1 MKRFTI
7 FVCGIMVLTTFAL
20 AEKPDW
26 VRNNGVSSQFPDQ
39 LFLTGF
45 GFCKASREFDKA
57 RSQQRAIEVARG
69 YLVQRI
75 RIRIQST
82 IGSNV
87 VEQNSKVTSYFS
99 SVTQSVSALEIQGV
113 DIHTFYDDDEETAY
127 ALATAQRDRL
137 AKVNGEKEIAKRKE
151 IRQHL
156 ISGRKLEE
164 SGSKTKALDEYL
176 ACYPLFRELEEAQ
189 AVLLLSRTAGS
200 DAFEEL
206 EGKVAKEEVT
216 LAEVR
221 DAVQR
226 LLQKPVT
233 SIEDLGWNLAWCLK
247 EQGELKNATVLVT
260 PFTFQDTKMGSPFAR
275 YFKQILEGKL
285 IEVAKWSPVQQ
296 AESAQPRG
304 LNISRD
310 IAQASGAQHVLRGS
324 YWKQQGKVKV
334 IALLQNTADGKT
346 VGSAE
351 MTVDEQLLSSS
362 GLGLEPQNFQAALI
376 DQKQFGKDELVGGG
390 LMLEV
395 WTNKGTEDLIYTR
408 GERLQAYVRVNMPCH
423 IRFIYHLADGKRAL
437 LLDDYF
443 IDESKVNVVY
453 PIPEE
458 FECDSPFGAEF
469 LQAFARTE
477 KFDPVQT
484 KAVDGYNILAEDLEG
499 FLVNQRGM
507 KRVKPETLQAET
519 RLVITTMEK

>member
-1 MKRFTI
+1 MNRFTLLL
-7 FVCGIMVLTTFAL
+7 VCIVVLTAAAP

-26 VRNNGVSSQFPDQ
+26 VRNNGTSSQFPDQ
-39 LFLTGF
+39 QYLTGF
-45 GFCKASREFDKA
+45 GFCKVNKEFDKA
-57 RSQQRAIEVARG
+57 KSQQRAIEVARG
-69 YLVQRI
+69 YLAQRI
-75 RIRIQST
+75 KVRIQST
-82 IGSNV
+82 VGSSV
-87 VEQNSKVTSYFS
+87 VEQNSKITSYFS
-99 SVTQSVSALEIQGV
+99 NVTQSVSAIEIQGV
-113 DIHTFYDDDEETAY
+113 DVHTFYDEDDEMAY
-127 ALATAQRDRL
+127 ALVTARRDRL
-137 AKVNGEKEIAKRKE
+137 AKVYGEKETAIRRE
-151 IRQHL
+151 IRGHL
-156 ISGRKLEE
+156 VSGRKLEE
-164 SGSKTKALDEYL
+164 SGTKTKALDEYL
-176 ACYPLFRELEEAQ
+176 ACYPVFRELEEAQ
-189 AVLLLSRTAGS
+189 AILLLARTATS

-206 EGKVAKEEVT
+206 EGRVAKEEVA
-216 LAEVR
+216 LSEVR

-233 SIEDLGWNLAWCLK
+233 SIEDLGWNLAYCLK
-247 EQGELKNATVLVT
+247 EQGDLKNASVLVT

-275 YFKQILEGKL
+275 YFKQVLEGKL

-310 IAQASGAQHVLRGS
+310 IAKASGAEHVLRGS
-324 YWKQQGKVKV
+324 YWKQQGKIKV
-334 IALLQNTADGKT
+334 IALLQRTADGKV

-351 MTVDEQLLSSS
+351 LSIDELLLSNS
-362 GLGLEPQNFQAALI
+362 GLGLEPQNFQAALS
-376 DQKQFGKDELVGGG
+376 DQKQFGKNEVVGGG

-423 IRFIYHLADGKRAL
+423 IRFIYHLADGKRDL
-437 LLDDYF
+437 LLDDYY

-453 PIPEE
+453 LLPKE
-458 FECDSPFGAEF
+458 FECDAPFGAEF

-477 KFDPVQT
+477 KFDPIQT
-484 KAVDGYNILAEDLEG
+484 KAVDGYNILVEDLEG

-507 KRVKPETLQAET
+507 KRVKQGTLQAET

>member
-1 MKRFTI
+1 MKLFTI
-7 FVCGIMVLTTFAL
+7 VVCGIALLTTFAL
-20 AEKPDW
+20 AEKPEW
-26 VRNNGVSSQFPDQ
+26 VRNNGTSSLFPEQ
-39 LFLTGF
+39 LYLTGF
-45 GFCKASREFDKA
+45 GSCKVNKEFDKA
-57 RSQQRAIEVARG
+57 KSQQRAIEVARG
-69 YLVQRI
+69 YLAQRI
-75 RIRIQST
+75 RVRIQSA

-87 VEQNSKVTSYFS
+87 VEQNSKITSYFS
-99 SVTQSVSALEIQGV
+99 SVTQSVSTLEILGV
-113 DIHTFYDDDEETAY
+113 DVHTFYDEDDEMAY
-127 ALATAQRDRL
+127 ALVTARRDRL
-137 AKVNGEKEIAKRKE
+137 AKVYGEKETAIRRE
-151 IRQHL
+151 IRGHL
-156 ISGRKLEE
+156 VSGRKLEE
-164 SGSKTKALDEYL
+164 SGTKTKALDEYL
-176 ACYPLFRELEEAQ
+176 ACYPVFRELEEAQ
-189 AVLLLSRTAGS
+189 AILLLARTATS

-206 EGKVAKEEVT
+206 EGRVAKEEVA
-216 LAEVR
+216 LSEVR

-233 SIEDLGWNLAWCLK
+233 SIEDLGWNLAYCLK
-247 EQGELKNATVLVT
+247 EQGDLKNASVLVT

-275 YFKQILEGKL
+275 YFKQVLEGKL

-310 IAQASGAQHVLRGS
+310 IAKASGAEHVLRGS
-324 YWKQQGKVKV
+324 YWKQQGKIKV
-334 IALLQNTADGKT
+334 IALLQRTADGKV

-351 MTVDEQLLSSS
+351 LSIDELLLSNS
-362 GLGLEPQNFQAALI
+362 GLGLEPQNFQAALS
-376 DQKQFGKDELVGGG
+376 DQKQFGKNEVVGGG

-423 IRFIYHLADGKRAL
+423 IRFIYHLADGKRDL
-437 LLDDYF
+437 LLDDYY

-453 PIPEE
+453 LLPKE
-458 FECDSPFGAEF
+458 FECDAPFGAEF

-477 KFDPVQT
+477 KFDPIQT
-484 KAVDGYNILAEDLEG
+484 KAVDGYNILVEDLEG

-507 KRVKPETLQAET
+507 KRVKQGTLQAET